1 MRYIFS
7 AFSVSE
13 FFIYLTINPSQR
25 KSFLPPFL
33 KFQSLL
39 SGGNWYTE
47 ILIWRFFPLKYL
59 YRVPIKSFLWQAFL
73 KLEFAIFYQIFIFHQ
88 MIALL
93 KLWKNFFF
101 HLKSPFRSRDIQMF
115 VFMSSPLFL
124 SFSHCFRGF
133 SKLNLK
139 VYDIITCLNRN
150 LITHFVWYLGK
161 EKRYD
166 IETLTIDR
174 VLNKKHFYGILL
186 YLLLLYPELPQ
197 LQVLMLVLGAT
208 FLLFRFPDPCIL
220 IFFQFS
226 RWQVFI
232 HKKHQL
238 NQ

>member
-1 MRYIFS
+1 MAHERARKREFLLYLLMYSNKLAYLQLIRVLVHGSSPPKSHEQSYLNFKGCVRYFLSNFYIS
-7 AFSVSE
+7 PNDSSSKTMK
-13 FFIYLTINPSQR
+13 FFI
-25 KSFLPPFL
+25 
-33 KFQSLL
+33 
-39 SGGNWYTE
+39 
-47 ILIWRFFPLKYL
+47 
-59 YRVPIKSFLWQAFL
+59 
-73 KLEFAIFYQIFIFHQ
+73 
-88 MIALL
+88 
-93 KLWKNFFF
+93 

-124 SFSHCFRGF
+124 SFSHCFRGL

-166 IETLTIDR
+166 IETLSIDR
-174 VLNKKHFYGILL
+174 VLNKKNFYGILL
-186 YLLLLYPELPQ
+186 YLPLLYPELPQ

-208 FLLFRFPDPCIL
+208 FLLFRFPGPCIL